1 MRLQARVLLIAAAAA
16 TLLATTLATAMTPST
31 ADELRAQ
38 ATAWDRDIVRRD
50 RAGIEK
56 NLHPKFFQID
66 KTGARHER
74 AEFIE
79 GLLDPKLQI
88 DPYTV
93 PDLEVHQFG
102 TTALLTG
109 TTRLSG
115 HYDGKPFQTH
125 YRYIDTYVR
134 ENGRWSIV
142 AVQITAISPD

>member
-1 MRLQARVLLIAAAAA
+1 MRLNPRALLIPAAAA
-16 TLLATTLATAMTPST
+16 TLLATALATAMTPST

-38 ATAWDRDIVRRD
+38 AAAWDRDIVRRD

-56 NLHPKFFQID
+56 NLHAKFFQID
-66 KTGARHER
+66 KTGTRHER

-109 TTRLSG
+109 TTHISG

-142 AVQITAISPD
+142 AVQITAIAEK

>member
-1 MRLQARVLLIAAAAA
+1 MRLPLRHLLPCAAAAA
-16 TLLATTLATAMTPST
+16 LLAATGATAMTPSLD
-31 ADELRAQ
+31 DELRAQ

-56 NLHPKFFQID
+56 NLHARFFQID
-66 KTGARHER
+66 RTGARHER

-93 PDLEVHQFG
+93 PDLEVHRYG
-102 TTALLTG
+102 DTALLTG
-109 TTRLSG
+109 TTRMSG
-115 HYDGKPFQTH
+115 RYDGKPFQSH

-142 AVQITAISPD
+142 AVQITAIAEK

>member
-1 MRLQARVLLIAAAAA
+1 MRLQPRYLLSCAAAAA
-16 TLLATTLATAMTPST
+16 LLAATLATAMTPSP

-56 NLHPKFFQID
+56 NLHAKFFQID
-66 KTGARHER
+66 KNGTRHER

-102 TTALLTG
+102 STALLTG
-109 TTRLSG
+109 TTHMTGR
-115 HYDGKPFQTH
+115 YDGKPFQSH

-134 ENGRWSIV
+134 EDGRWSIV
-142 AVQITAISPD
+142 AVQITAIVDK